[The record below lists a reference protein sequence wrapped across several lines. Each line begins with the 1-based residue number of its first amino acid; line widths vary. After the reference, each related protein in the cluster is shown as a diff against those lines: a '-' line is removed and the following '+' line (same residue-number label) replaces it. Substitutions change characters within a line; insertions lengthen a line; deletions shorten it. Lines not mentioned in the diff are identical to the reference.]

1 MSEQELEHVDFE
13 FDLNQELSTPQKV
26 LIPQRLMDVE
36 SDEELTPEEKE
47 VRSRTVA
54 KIKSLLSKSSVK
66 SMEQSVDAEQVD
78 FTELDNALQHQKR
91 FMSVP
96 RALATEASIKRKQ
109 VIAKA
114 MSEC

>member
-1 MSEQELEHVDFE
+1 MLRFPLCHF
-13 FDLNQELSTPQKV
+13 
-26 LIPQRLMDVE
+26 
-36 SDEELTPEEKE
+36 
-47 VRSRTVA
+47 
-54 KIKSLLSKSSVK
+54 SVK

-109 VIAKA
+109 VIGET
-114 MSEC
+114 SLGILNI